1 METILTQQLMELAKE
16 RNREFPV
23 EGFLWGA
30 GPTRPRFMLVGE
42 APGEVESLNGIPF
55 TGRAGKEL
63 MKFFDFLEVTR
74 EEVFITST
82 FRSRPFLEKEKMDK
96 KTGEIMIRKY
106 NRAPTK
112 KEIIAHAP
120 LLDFEIATID
130 PPIILTMGNI
140 GLQRLIGN
148 KAKIMNVH
156 GQLYEGPILELASK
170 EATEFTWSKENYRIF
185 PTFHPASIFYNRKLL
200 ELIYEDLVLFKK
212 YI

>member
-16 RNREFPV
+16 RNKDFPV

-30 GPTRPRFMLVGE
+30 GPIHPRFMMIGE
-42 APGEVESLNGIPF
+42 APGEVESLSGIPF

-63 MKFFDFLEVTR
+63 MKFFEFLEVTR
-74 EEVFITST
+74 EEVFITSA
-82 FRSRPFLEKEKMDK
+82 FRSRPFREKERIDK
-96 KTGEIMIRKY
+96 KTGERMMRKY
-106 NRAPTK
+106 NRTPTK
-112 KEIIAHAP
+112 KEIMAHAP
-120 LLDFEIATID
+120 LLDFEIKRVN

-140 GLQRLIGN
+140 GLQRIIDSQ
-148 KAKIMNVH
+148 AKITQVH

-170 EATEFTWSKENYRIF
+170 EATVFSWTEKHYRVL

-200 ELIYEDLVLFKK
+200 ELIYQDLALFKQ